1 MYIWENPHRNMILRL
16 WGEYFMQAIFNSK
29 LFQASST
36 SQQNKIRAALYN
48 PVNMELV
55 QQLRSYLDEPYRD
68 KSLLQPSEG
77 DEVPDEKKVLH
88 EYPAED
94 TEHAEAK
101 IEETDRS
108 ESDATQNTNSTP
120 GNSIDVTDDADL
132 GEELEPPKEEP
143 PTGIPV
149 QESTAIVGSEQT
161 QSISVDTLKG
171 SINLREDTQ
180 GVNRILK
187 KNDEI
192 WIYYE
197 DKVNLNNVMGSVIEL
212 VSALGYANLE
222 FNRLA
227 RSDNAIVF
235 QIVDDSTSGI
245 ETMEN

>member
-36 SQQNKIRAALYN
+36 SQQNKIRAALHN

-77 DEVPDEKKVLH
+77 DEVPDEKI
-88 EYPAED
+88 A
-94 TEHAEAK
+94 
-101 IEETDRS
+101 ETDTS

-120 GNSIDVTDDADL
+120 RNSTDVTDDADMDEGL
-132 GEELEPPKEEP
+132 EPPKEEPPKEEP
-143 PTGIPV
+143 PTGISV
-149 QESTAIVGSEQT
+149 EESTAVVGSEQT

>member
-16 WGEYFMQAIFNSK
+16 WGDYFMQAIFNSK
-29 LFQASST
+29 LFQASSA

-68 KSLLQPSEG
+68 KSLLQTSEG
-77 DEVPDEKKVLH
+77 DEVPDENI
-88 EYPAED
+88 A
-94 TEHAEAK
+94 
-101 IEETDRS
+101 ETDRS

-120 GNSIDVTDDADL
+120 RNSTDVTDDADL
-132 GEELEPPKEEP
+132 DEGLEPPKEEP
-143 PTGIPV
+143 PTEISV
-149 QESTAIVGSEQT
+149 EESTAVVGSEQT

-235 QIVDDSTSGI
+235 QIVDDCTSGI

>member
-1 MYIWENPHRNMILRL
+1 M
-16 WGEYFMQAIFNSK
+16 
-29 LFQASST
+29 
-36 SQQNKIRAALYN
+36 
-48 PVNMELV
+48 
-55 QQLRSYLDEPYRD
+55 
-68 KSLLQPSEG
+68 LQTSEG
-77 DEVPDEKKVLH
+77 DEVPDEKV
-88 EYPAED
+88 A
-94 TEHAEAK
+94 
-101 IEETDRS
+101 ETDRS
-108 ESDATQNTNSTP
+108 ESDATQNTNFTSRNST
-120 GNSIDVTDDADL
+120 DVTDDA
-132 GEELEPPKEEP
+132 GMEEGLEPPKEEP
-143 PTGIPV
+143 PTEISV
-149 QESTAIVGSEQT
+149 EESTAVVGSEQT

-235 QIVDDSTSGI
+235 QIVDDCTSGI